1 MDVASVR
8 QQHPRANGYFLWELL
23 LVCTM
28 ITLGMA
34 MIFPS
39 IERHN
44 AKRDADILVRELAI
58 DIQRIRQY
66 SMSNGLADSDNWNI
80 SCSKTKYSVI
90 RQYFVKKERPYPKG
104 VTVIASGA
112 SRKDI
117 FFDEKGRP
125 THAMQ
130 VTISV
135 PDISYTK
142 KIILAAQTGRIR
154 IE

>member
-1 MDVASVR
+1 M
-8 QQHPRANGYFLWELL
+8 ANGYLLWELL
-23 LVCTM
+23 VVCM
-28 ITLGMA
+28 SIVLGTA
-34 MIFPS
+34 IFFPYMG
-39 IERHN
+39 RHD
-44 AKRDADILVRELAI
+44 AQRDADVFVRELAM
-58 DIQRIRQY
+58 DIQRMRQY
-66 SMSNGLADSDNWNI
+66 SMTNGLAGSDNWNI
-80 SCSKTKYSVI
+80 SCGKDRYYVI
-90 RQYFVKKERPYPKG
+90 RQYFIQKERPYPPG
-104 VTVIASGA
+104 VQVIASGA
-112 SRKDI
+112 SRRDI

>member
-1 MDVASVR
+1 MASFRHRHRV
-8 QQHPRANGYFLWELL
+8 ANGYFLWEVL
-23 LVCTM
+23 LVCT
-28 ITLGMA
+28 IILLGMTVF
-34 MIFPS
+34 FPY
-39 IERHN
+39 IGRHD
-44 AKRDADILVRELAI
+44 AKRDADVLVRELAV
-58 DIQRIRQY
+58 DIQRMRQY

-80 SCSKTKYSVI
+80 SCSKERYYVI
-90 RQYFVKKERPYPKG
+90 RQYMIQKERPYPKG

-135 PDISYTK
+135 PAISYTK

>member
-1 MDVASVR
+1 
-8 QQHPRANGYFLWELL
+8 
-23 LVCTM
+23 M

-44 AKRDADILVRELAI
+44 AKRDADIFVRELAI